1 MKVIEKGTSNR
12 PERRMVTNKDFD
24 NNHRSKR
31 VLFDK
36 WKNGNH
42 LIQKSDAATE
52 ITPVNNKVAEM
63 NGIKVIILT
72 MMILLIIKSFDAKLH
87 LHKDMKRKL
96 MVRNGWNGNILP
108 EHDKPLLDG
117 ITNIVHNYMKE
128 HKTKDGVFD
137 LDCMLYRHVKEMVSN
152 NTTYFLY
159 VYFQNSLF
167 IQSSEITRYM

>member
-1 MKVIEKGTSNR
+1 
-12 PERRMVTNKDFD
+12 
-24 NNHRSKR
+24 
-31 VLFDK
+31 
-36 WKNGNH
+36 
-42 LIQKSDAATE
+42 
-52 ITPVNNKVAEM
+52 M

-72 MMILLIIKSFDAKLH
+72 LMILLIIKSFDAKPH
-87 LHKDMKRKL
+87 LHKDMKWKL

-108 EHDKPLLDG
+108 DHDKPLLDG

-159 VYFQNSLF
+159 EYFQNSVF
-167 IQSSEITRYM
+167 IQSSERTRYIQKKLKMK